1 MAGPLDGVTVL
12 DLSTVGPASRA
23 TRWLADYGA
32 DVVKVVPPSGP
43 RVAPPYHAYAAGRGW
58 RSTSVDLK
66 ADAGREEF
74 LRLAERADVVVES
87 FRPGVVDRLGI
98 GYAAVAAR
106 NPRIVYCS
114 TTGFGQRGPRAGW
127 AGHDLGYLAVGGY
140 LDCSGRD
147 ATGKP
152 ALPGATVADAAAG
165 GLHAVVAVLALLYA
179 RERHGV
185 GGYLDVSI
193 VDGVLALMSLVAD
206 EYLATGAEPGPG
218 RSLLTGRYAC
228 YDAYRA
234 GDGRYLV
241 VAAIEPKFWA
251 NLCRALGLDAWI
263 GKQLDD
269 DAQPAIRAALEAAFG
284 TASRDEWV
292 ARLAG
297 ADTCVAPVL
306 TVPEAVASS
315 HRVVTYHHPE
325 HGDVRQLGPL
335 LAGSAPC

>member
-1 MAGPLDGVTVL
+1 MPGPLDGVTVL

-43 RVAPPYHAYAAGRGW
+43 RIQPPYHAYSAGRGW
-58 RSTSVDLK
+58 RWMTVDLK
-66 ADAGREEF
+66 ADPETF
-74 LRLAERADVVVES
+74 LRAAERADVVVES

-98 GYAAVAAR
+98 GYGAVAGR

-114 TTGFGQRGPRAGW
+114 TTGFGQHGPRAGW

-193 VDGVLALMSLVAD
+193 VDGVLALMSLAAD
-206 EYLATGAEPGPG
+206 EYLATGTEPGPG

-228 YDAYRA
+228 YDMYPA
-234 GDGRYLV
+234 GDGGYLV

-251 NLCRALGLDAWI
+251 NLCRALGLDEWI
-263 GKQLDD
+263 VKQLDD
-269 DAQPAIRAALEAAFG
+269 DAQPAIRAALRETFLTAA
-284 TASRDEWV
+284 RDEWV

-306 TVPEAVASS
+306 TVPEAVQG
-315 HRVVTYHHPE
+315 RVVTYRHPE

-335 LAGSAPC
+335 LAGSGPC